1 METKFKVG
9 DKVRIRKD
17 LKEGNS
23 YRIYVHQNMATHAG
37 EIKTV
42 CEIVN
47 KTTYVLD
54 VPREG
59 GLEWHFTED
68 MLESAMMTTIDDLQ
82 FGDVLTLKNG
92 ERYVFADKYMY
103 GEDEDYSRDYDKV
116 DENYKDNLKYD
127 NDDSDYR
134 EYDIVK
140 VEREGQVI
148 FERED
153 VREMTVEEISEAL
166 GYEVKVVK

>member
-23 YRIYVHQNMATHAG
+23 YRIHVHQNMATHAG

-42 CEIVN
+42 CEIVS

-82 FGDVLTLKNG
+82 FGDILTLRNG
-92 ERYVFADKYMY
+92 ERYVYAYGVIFGEERSYYCDDELVEKYF
-103 GEDEDYSRDYDKV
+103 R
-116 DENYKDNLKYD
+116 
-127 NDDSDYR
+127 NDLTRQSEMK

-148 FERED
+148 YERED
-153 VREMTVEEISEAL
+153 IREMTVEEISKAL